1 MKAVAAVSTS
11 SAFFSLSRQI
21 RIVVGKVGHQT
32 VELAGQASKA
42 LSKINGISAQILFDR
57 WICKTTETISISS
70 ATVKA
75 KTGTSDHFVTGNDSG
90 INKVRC
96 TALRSGLCGW

>member
-11 SAFFSLSRQI
+11 SAVFQSVQQI

-57 WICKTTETISISS
+57 WICKNHR
-70 ATVKA
+70 
-75 KTGTSDHFVTGNDSG
+75 DHIHIFRHCKGQNGNFGS
-90 INKVRC
+90 
-96 TALRSGLCGW
+96 LRHGK